1 MTDAVSV
8 PYLIQ
13 AERITRLAGVLKGA
27 PDETLGDLGWWS
39 RLCAYD
45 VAGLVPEDLPIS
57 QYVLLDR
64 GAVASERARR
74 RAFAGDGR

>member
-1 MTDAVSV
+1 MTDAVAS
-8 PYLIQ
+8 PYLAQ
-13 AERITRLAGVLKGA
+13 AAYITRMAGVLKSA
-27 PDETLGDLGWWS
+27 PEQTLGELGWWS

-45 VAGLVPEDLPIS
+45 VAGVVPEEVPIS

-74 RAFAGDGR
+74 RAFGES

>member
-1 MTDAVSV
+1 MSDAVAP
-8 PYLIQ
+8 PYLAQ
-13 AERITRLAGVLKGA
+13 SEHITRLAGVLKGA

-45 VAGLVPEDLPIS
+45 VAGLVPEDVPLS

-74 RAFAGDGR
+74 RAFGEAI